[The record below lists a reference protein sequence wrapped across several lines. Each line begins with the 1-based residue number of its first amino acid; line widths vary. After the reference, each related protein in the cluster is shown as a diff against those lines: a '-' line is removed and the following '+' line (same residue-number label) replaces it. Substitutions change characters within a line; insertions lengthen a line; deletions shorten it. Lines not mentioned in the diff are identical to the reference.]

1 MKKRVFFFSFKTKN
15 KSRGIRGFNRN
26 YFINIKINVPI
37 TTKIIHTMFNTNIK
51 KSFFFYFGIYI
62 FSKQYIII
70 LYSLNRRCLSIIA
83 FDFLLVSTN
92 SGNAQ
97 SRPKIFVFL
106 DSLEGFNYQ
115 INSIIKIVTNY
126 FKPIN
131 NDIMNI
137 PTCIIKFLIIF
148 KFS

>member
-1 MKKRVFFFSFKTKN
+1 MKKRVFFFSFKTEN

-26 YFINIKINVPI
+26 YFIKIKINVPI

-51 KSFFFYFGIYI
+51 KPFFSISAFIF

-70 LYSLNRRCLSIIA
+70 LYFLNRRCLSIIA

-115 INSIIKIVTNY
+115 INKLLQTY
-126 FKPIN
+126 Q
-131 NDIMNI
+131 
-137 PTCIIKFLIIF
+137 
-148 KFS
+148 

>member
-1 MKKRVFFFSFKTKN
+1 MKKRVFFFSFKTEN

-26 YFINIKINVPI
+26 YFIKIKINVPI

-51 KSFFFYFGIYI
+51 KFFFSFSTFAF

-70 LYSLNRRCLSIIA
+70 FYSLNRLCLSIIA

-115 INSIIKIVTNY
+115 INKLLQTY
-126 FKPIN
+126 Q
-131 NDIMNI
+131 
-137 PTCIIKFLIIF
+137 
-148 KFS
+148 